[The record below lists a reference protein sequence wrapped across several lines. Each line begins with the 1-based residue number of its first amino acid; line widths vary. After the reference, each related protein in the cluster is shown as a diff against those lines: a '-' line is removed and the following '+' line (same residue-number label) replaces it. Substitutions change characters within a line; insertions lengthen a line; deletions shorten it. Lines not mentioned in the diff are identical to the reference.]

1 MESSSASQFVPQEP
15 QPAFMTKAFIT
26 ALADVRILVGAA
38 AIIIPL
44 PAASLFGLPIASA
57 SRSIVQF
64 YGARE
69 LAVGGLLFASYNSYM
84 KSSKEDGIPLKA
96 TRDTTGATIVERKEA
111 LKNVLWACLLIDTL
125 DLGCIAVNAF
135 RGDIGARA
143 LWMGGGAGV
152 AGAVFA
158 ASALRAL

>member
-1 MESSSASQFVPQEP
+1 MESGLASQFVPQEP
-15 QPAFMTKAFIT
+15 QPTFMTKAFIT

-38 AIIIPL
+38 AIILPL
-44 PAASLFGLPIASA
+44 PAASLFGLPIAST
-57 SRSIVQF
+57 SRGIGQF

-84 KSSKEDGIPLKA
+84 KLTKQDGVPLKA
-96 TRDTTGATIVERKEA
+96 TREATNATIVERKEA
-111 LKNVLWACLLIDTL
+111 LKNVLWTCLLVDTI

-135 RGDIGARA
+135 RGEAGMRA
-143 LWMGGGAGV
+143 LWIGGGAGV